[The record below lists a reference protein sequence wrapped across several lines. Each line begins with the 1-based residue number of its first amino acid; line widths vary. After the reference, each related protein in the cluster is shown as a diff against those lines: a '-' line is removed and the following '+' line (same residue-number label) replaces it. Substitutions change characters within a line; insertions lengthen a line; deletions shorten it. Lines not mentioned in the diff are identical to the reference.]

1 MKSMRRLAAVL
12 ILPYL
17 VLNAYNLHD
26 VSWSAEAVALVLGG
40 VVLVPALILF
50 LLVWPRL
57 VGKRRADALP
67 AELVITSLATLAW
80 MVFVTWMTMERP
92 DCCDKCQDGDM
103 MMGILFALTPLF
115 GGGLALVYG
124 VSQTIVMLVEC
135 MRQKKSRS

>member
-26 VSWSAEAVALVLGG
+26 ASWSAEGIAIAFGV

-57 VGKRRADALP
+57 VGKRWADALP
-67 AELVITSLATLAW
+67 AELVITALACLAW

-92 DCCDKCQDGDM
+92 NCCDKCQDGDM

>member
-1 MKSMRRLAAVL
+1 MRRLAASL

-26 VSWSAEAVALVLGG
+26 ASWPAEAIGIVFG
-40 VVLVPALILF
+40 VVVLIPAFILF

-57 VGKRRADALP
+57 AGKRWADALP

-80 MVFVTWMTMERP
+80 MVFVTWMTTERP
-92 DCCDKCQDGDM
+92 DCCDKSQDGDM

-115 GGGLALVYG
+115 CGSLALVYG
-124 VSQTIVMLVEC
+124 VGQTIVMLVEC

>member
-17 VLNAYNLHD
+17 VLNVYNLHD
-26 VSWSAEAVALVLGG
+26 ASWSAEAVALVLGA
-40 VVLVPALILF
+40 VVLVPSLILF

-57 VGKRRADALP
+57 AGKRWADALP
-67 AELVITSLATLAW
+67 AELVITSLVCLAW
-80 MVFVTWMTMERP
+80 MVFVTYMTMVRP

-103 MMGILFALTPLF
+103 MMGVLFVLTPLF
-115 GGGLALVYG
+115 GGVLALIYG
-124 VSQTIVMLVEC
+124 ISQTIIMWVQC

>member
-1 MKSMRRLAAVL
+1 MRRLAASL

-26 VSWSAEAVALVLGG
+26 ASWPAEAIGIVFG
-40 VVLVPALILF
+40 VVVLIPAFILF

-57 VGKRRADALP
+57 AGKRWADALP
-67 AELVITSLATLAW
+67 AELMITILVCLAW
-80 MVFVTWMTMERP
+80 MFFVTWMTMVRP

-103 MMGILFALTPLF
+103 MMGVLFVLTPLF
-115 GGGLALVYG
+115 GGVLALIYG
-124 VSQTIVMLVEC
+124 INQTIIMYVQC